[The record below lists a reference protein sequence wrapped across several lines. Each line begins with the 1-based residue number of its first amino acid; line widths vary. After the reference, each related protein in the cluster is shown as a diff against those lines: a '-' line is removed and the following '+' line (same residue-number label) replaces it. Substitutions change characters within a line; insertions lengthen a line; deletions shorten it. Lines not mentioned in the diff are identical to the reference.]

1 MLQRQFVVP
10 CVALLSPVNHAV
22 YVLTCIVRET
32 DILAFLG
39 QKLRHLLR
47 RPIPNVR
54 LVQLLVVLQDALRTE
69 LQHERVFNLARFR
82 QFLTGN
88 HFVRLDVLRG
98 TPMRHPYVHREKS
111 VFALLLNARFECCHI
126 ICVPIGLPK
135 THHFAVKTAVS
146 S

>member
-1 MLQRQFVVP
+1 MRKHNARRACKPFHVLQRQLIVP
-10 CVALLSPVNHAV
+10 SVALLSPVNHAV

-39 QKLRHLLR
+39 QKLRNLLR

-82 QFLTGN
+82 QFLTGH
-88 HFVRLDVLRG
+88 HFVRFDVLRG
-98 TPMRHPYVHREKS
+98 TPMRHLMYTGKNPSLRS
-111 VFALLLNARFECCHI
+111 F
-126 ICVPIGLPK
+126 
-135 THHFAVKTAVS
+135 
-146 S
+146 